1 MRKARVIAALIFEQ
15 IVLQRTSHS
24 INMNISQQ
32 QAKTVVPDA
41 LSARYTGEASR
52 HSTPVKSHLEEEPV
66 WNPESQ
72 FPAPVAVLQLVTG
85 RWVSNIVGL
94 AAELGLADLIQT
106 GPKTAEEVAAANGL
120 HAPSL
125 HRFLRALASVGVFA
139 EQADGRFGQTPMSDA
154 LRSDVPHSMRGF
166 ARFATRPWTTRAW
179 MELEHSLRTGASA
192 FEHVHGMQFFDYL
205 TQHPSEMEIFA
216 DAMSSVTS
224 KVGVAVAQAY
234 DFSSIDVLADI
245 GGSHGMILA
254 IVLARHPALR
264 GILFD
269 LPTVVGGA
277 STVLRTHGVEDR
289 VEITAGNF
297 FETVPQGADAYL
309 LKHILHDW
317 GDGDSER
324 ILRRVHAASNPGAKL
339 LVVESIVESPNE
351 PQFAKITDIEML
363 VQTHSGRERT
373 RSEWQKLLS
382 AGGFR
387 FLRAV
392 PTSSS
397 VHVIEALRD

>member
-1 MRKARVIAALIFEQ
+1 MSDARVIAALYSEQ
-15 IVLQRTSHS
+15 IALQRTNHS
-24 INMNISQQ
+24 INMKVRQQ
-32 QAKTVVPDA
+32 ESKAAVSTA
-41 LSARYTGEASR
+41 LSIRYSGESSR
-52 HSTPVKSHLEEEPV
+52 HSTAVESYPEEEPV
-66 WNPESQ
+66 WTPESQ

-85 RWVSNIVGL
+85 RWVANIVGV

-106 GPKTAEEVAAANGL
+106 GPKTAEEIAAAKGL

-139 EQADGRFGQTPMSDA
+139 EQPEGRFAQTPMSDA
-154 LRSDVPHSMRGF
+154 LRSDVPHSMRGV
-166 ARFATRPWTTRAW
+166 ARFAIRPWSIQAW
-179 MELEHSLRTGASA
+179 MELEHTLQTGASA
-192 FEHVHGMQFFDYL
+192 FEHAHGMKIFDYL
-205 TQHPSEMEIFA
+205 TQHPSEMKIFA
-216 DAMSSVTS
+216 DAMSSFTS
-224 KVGVAVAQAY
+224 HIGVAVAQAY
-234 DFSSIDVLADI
+234 DFSSIGVLADI

-254 IVLARHPALR
+254 IVLAKHPALR

-269 LPTVVGGA
+269 LPAVVEGA
-277 STVLRTHGVEDR
+277 STVLRTRGVEHR
-289 VEITAGNF
+289 VEIRAGNF

-317 GDGDSER
+317 GDGDSVR
-324 ILRRVHAASNPGAKL
+324 ILKCVHAAAKPGAKL
-339 LVVESIVESPNE
+339 LVVESIVESLNE
-351 PQFAKITDIEML
+351 PQFAKIADIEML
-363 VQTHSGRERT
+363 VQTHGGRERT
-373 RSEWQKLLS
+373 RSEWQNLLS